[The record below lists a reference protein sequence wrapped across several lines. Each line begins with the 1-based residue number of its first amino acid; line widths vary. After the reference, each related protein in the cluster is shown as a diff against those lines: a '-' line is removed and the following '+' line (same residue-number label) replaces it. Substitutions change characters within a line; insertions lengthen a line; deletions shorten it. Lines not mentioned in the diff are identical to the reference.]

1 MKIAFLGDK
10 MRHGVVIIS
19 GASVPVR
26 HFLYAVFKDLLS
38 KCSLVEPA
46 EGLS

>member
-1 MKIAFLGDK
+1 MKIPFLGDK
-10 MRHGVVIIS
+10 MRDGVVIIS

-26 HFLYAVFKDLLS
+26 HFLYAVFKGLLS
-38 KCSLVEPA
+38 KYNLVEPA